1 MTEEVKDVQNLNN
14 EEKNWAMACHLA
26 TLIGIFIP
34 FGNIIAPLVIWLMKK
49 DQMPMVAR
57 EGKKSLNFQI
67 LVTICVFVAFLLMF
81 VIIGAFLLPVIGI
94 AAIVFVVIATVKVSN
109 GVDYQY
115 PVNVKFIS

>member
-1 MTEEVKDVQNLNN
+1 MNGEVKDVQNLNN

-26 TLIGIFIP
+26 TLIGIIIP
-34 FGNIIAPLVIWLMKK
+34 FGNVIAPLVIWLMKK
-49 DQMPMVAR
+49 DQMPMVDR

-67 LVTICVFVAFLLMF
+67 LMTICMVVAFLLMF
-81 VIIGAFLLPVIGI
+81 VLIGFILLPIIGIL
-94 AAIVFVVIATVKVSN
+94 AIVFAIIAAVKVSN